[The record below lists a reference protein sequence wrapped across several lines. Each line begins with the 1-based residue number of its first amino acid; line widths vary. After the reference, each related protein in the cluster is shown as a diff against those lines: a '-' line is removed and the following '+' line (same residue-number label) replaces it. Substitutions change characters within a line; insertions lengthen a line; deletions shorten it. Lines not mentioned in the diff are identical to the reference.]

1 MQSVS
6 TWPDD
11 EVEVRERLE
20 LLAAGMRSENKKSGC
35 VGRAEVGT
43 REQLNIHSTSGW
55 CNFEIPPR
63 ANTQPHTTLKAW
75 PRSPDGVERRPGADP
90 DEALPARVDGGT
102 RGVVW

>member
-1 MQSVS
+1 
-6 TWPDD
+6 
-11 EVEVRERLE
+11 
-20 LLAAGMRSENKKSGC
+20 MRSRFVSAWSYSQLECVRKTKSRAASG
-35 VGRAEVGT
+35 AEVGT